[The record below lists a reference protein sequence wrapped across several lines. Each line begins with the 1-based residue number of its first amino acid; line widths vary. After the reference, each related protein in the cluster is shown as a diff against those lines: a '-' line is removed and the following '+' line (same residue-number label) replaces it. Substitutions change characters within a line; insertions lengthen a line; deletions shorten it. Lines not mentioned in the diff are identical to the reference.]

1 MQLVLRIMTFL
12 KTVKDIRNIIF
23 HKTMTLFLKIIHLI
37 TSGEEW
43 AWSMSINKLKYRVFA

>member
-1 MQLVLRIMTFL
+1 MLRIMTFL

-37 TSGEEW
+37 TSGEEEW